1 VSLDPE
7 VATVNKSGRVT
18 AVGVGEAKITA
29 TAQGESDVVT
39 VTVQQVIVAVEVS
52 PSYAFLEI
60 PETQQLSAVGWDAN
74 DNPVPTASFTWSST
88 KPGVARVDSNGMVT
102 AVTAGEAEITATA
115 NGGAKASSAI
125 AVGERG
131 VPPSDPPPGEWNR
144 VLADTSIV
152 GDVVV
157 PDGEAWLIGA
167 NVRVR
172 GNVRTVN
179 GIIALRSGSSLT
191 FVGGDPAKY
200 VGGGMHFIPGTH
212 DNDYGIWVGGMGAS
226 GKLDISCTPKT
237 GWNRT
242 GTDSRWGRDDEYW
255 IAPTVVEDYL
265 PKRWSPGQS
274 IPRIDPRVP
283 AAEVANVTR
292 DCEIVGAPTG
302 HIHIHST
309 SPSRIEYVRLEG
321 LGVTLL
327 DGDKRFT
334 SGRYAIHLH
343 HMGSASRGMVIR
355 GVAAVGSRG
364 RVYVPHVSHGVTFE
378 DNVSV
383 NSWNSAFWWDPGDR
397 SDDIAVDRLLVLGIR
412 MPESV
417 ATAESEQIGRGAVLD
432 GGAGVSIRNSAAA
445 GVRGRPS
452 SDGFFWPVRATR
464 PAGWVFED
472 NVAHNNEGAGVRF
485 YLRTS
490 HEHEMHRTTTYRNGV
505 NGIRTGQYFNVSH
518 WTGATLIDD
527 VFMLGTRSGKRD
539 GDGQGIQIRNLYV
552 RNSLGPAMRFNFWAQ
567 NDGYPTM
574 RPEIYGC
581 ELQSAPGYP
590 KVRLAAAGEAQ
601 FVTPR
606 ALFKDCNITPE
617 DIGIPEDPHPN
628 LPGAVF
634 ELHHKDGRRWEVRIV
649 QDVDGTIRKDV
660 RTLP

>member
-1 VSLDPE
+1 
-7 VATVNKSGRVT
+7 
-18 AVGVGEAKITA
+18 
-29 TAQGESDVVT
+29 
-39 VTVQQVIVAVEVS
+39 
-52 PSYAFLEI
+52 
-60 PETQQLSAVGWDAN
+60 
-74 DNPVPTASFTWSST
+74 
-88 KPGVARVDSNGMVT
+88 
-102 AVTAGEAEITATA
+102 
-115 NGGAKASSAI
+115 
-125 AVGERG
+125 
-131 VPPSDPPPGEWNR
+131 
-144 VLADTSIV
+144 
-152 GDVVV
+152 
-157 PDGEAWLIGA
+157 
-167 NVRVR
+167 
-172 GNVRTVN
+172 VN

-212 DNDYGIWVGGMGAS
+212 DNDYGLWIGGIGAS

-242 GTDSRWGRDDEYW
+242 GVNPTWAAGDEYW
-255 IAPTVVEDYL
+255 IAPTNVKDYL

-417 ATAESEQIGRGAVLD
+417 ATAESEQIGRGAILD
-432 GGAGVSIRNSAAA
+432 GGAGVSIRNSAVA